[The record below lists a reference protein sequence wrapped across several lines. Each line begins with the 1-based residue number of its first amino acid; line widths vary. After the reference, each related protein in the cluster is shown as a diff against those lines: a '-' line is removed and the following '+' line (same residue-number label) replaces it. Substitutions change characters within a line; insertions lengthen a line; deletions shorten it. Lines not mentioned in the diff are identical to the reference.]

1 MKMPECERE
10 DCRFVQRSG
19 MSTLAYYQPIY
30 DKNGVN
36 INPDMNTRT
45 DYIDCLICGKKWLA
59 YTHRNQTAYKELT
72 NDT

>member
-45 DYIDCLICGKKWLA
+45 DYVDCLICGKKMGRI
-59 YTHRNQTAYKELT
+59 Y
-72 NDT
+72 